1 MLPIFGSIRKLNS
14 SQLADFCCKRRPQDY
29 ERIAAIGLDDLDV
42 SAFEPGMQFAEAV
55 ARHLTST
62 EGHAEVGA
70 GVSATAYY
78 GCHAGDGPS
87 HARSSRPHLA
97 IDTRRFSGSAFELM
111 DTAFLADLRRR
122 RLWVSCWW
130 AQQMKRTRKTG
141 ARESGEDAQ
150 APAQP

>member
-70 GVSATAYY
+70 GVSATAYMVAMPEMD
-78 GCHAGDGPS
+78 HRTLGPR
-87 HARSSRPHLA
+87 ALTWRSTP
-97 IDTRRFSGSAFELM
+97 
-111 DTAFLADLRRR
+111 ADFRVP
-122 RLWVSCWW
+122 RLS
-130 AQQMKRTRKTG
+130 
-141 ARESGEDAQ
+141 
-150 APAQP
+150 